1 MLEEQQ
7 IDERRKLLLAQRQ
20 ETAGSIQIKTQE
32 IQALTVNLERL
43 NGAIAA
49 FNEVS
54 PPVVE
59 EEEEEEEK
67 TESE

>member
-32 IQALTVNLERL
+32 IQSLTVNLERL

-49 FNEVS
+49 LNEVS
-54 PPVVE
+54 PPKE
-59 EEEEEEEK
+59 EEIEEGEK
-67 TESE
+67 ESE

>member
-1 MLEEQQ
+1 MLEEKARE
-7 IDERRKLLLAQRQ
+7 ERRKLLLAQRQ

-49 FNEVS
+49 LNEVS
-54 PPVVE
+54 PPKE
-59 EEEEEEEK
+59 EEIEEGEK
-67 TESE
+67 ESE

>member
-1 MLEEQQ
+1 MLEEKA
-7 IDERRKLLLAQRQ
+7 IEERRKLLLAQRQ

-49 FNEVS
+49 LNEVS
-54 PPVVE
+54 PPKE
-59 EEEEEEEK
+59 EEIEEGEK
-67 TESE
+67 ESE

>member
-1 MLEEQQ
+1 MLEEKA
-7 IDERRKLLLAQRQ
+7 IEDRRKLLLAQRQ

-49 FNEVS
+49 LNEVS
-54 PPVVE
+54 PPKEEEVE
-59 EEEEEEEK
+59 EGEK
-67 TESE
+67 ESE

>member
-1 MLEEQQ
+1 MLEEKA
-7 IDERRKLLLAQRQ
+7 IEDRRKLLLAQRQ

-54 PPVVE
+54 PPIE
-59 EEEEEEEK
+59 EEGEEEK
-67 TESE
+67 EGE

>member
-1 MLEEQQ
+1 MLEEKE
-7 IDERRKLLLAQRQ
+7 IEDRRKLLLAQRQ

-54 PPVVE
+54 PPIE
-59 EEEEEEEK
+59 EEEEEGEK
-67 TESE
+67 EGE

>member
-1 MLEEQQ
+1 MLEEKA
-7 IDERRKLLLAQRQ
+7 IEDRRNLLLAQRQ

-54 PPVVE
+54 PPIE
-59 EEEEEEEK
+59 EEEEEGEK
-67 TESE
+67 EGE

>member
-1 MLEEQQ
+1 MLEEKA
-7 IDERRKLLLAQRQ
+7 IEDRRNLLLAQRQ

-54 PPVVE
+54 PPIE
-59 EEEEEEEK
+59 EEEGEEEK
-67 TESE
+67 EGE

>member
-1 MLEEQQ
+1 MLEEKA
-7 IDERRKLLLAQRQ
+7 IEDRRNLLLAQRQ

-32 IQALTVNLERL
+32 IQSLTVNLERL

-54 PPVVE
+54 PPIE
-59 EEEEEEEK
+59 EEEGEEEK
-67 TESE
+67 EGE

>member
-1 MLEEQQ
+1 MLEEKA
-7 IDERRKLLLAQRQ
+7 IEDRRNLLLAQRQ

-49 FNEVS
+49 LNEVS
-54 PPVVE
+54 PPKEEEVE
-59 EEEEEEEK
+59 EGEK
-67 TESE
+67 ESE

>member
-1 MLEEQQ
+1 MLEEKA
-7 IDERRKLLLAQRQ
+7 IEDRRNLLLAQRQ

-49 FNEVS
+49 LNEVS
-54 PPVVE
+54 PPKEEEVE
-59 EEEEEEEK
+59 EGEK
-67 TESE
+67 ECE

>member
-1 MLEEQQ
+1 MLEEKA
-7 IDERRKLLLAQRQ
+7 IEDRRNLLLAQRQ

-49 FNEVS
+49 LNEVS
-54 PPVVE
+54 PPKE
-59 EEEEEEEK
+59 EEIEEGEK
-67 TESE
+67 ESE